1 MALDQRK
8 YEHKHEAILRDVRPL
23 SMRIAD
29 ALSSP
34 SYSTAIF
41 FMAGFS
47 IHINAWMLTFAD
59 LILFFLFIYFLWL
72 SSRDRTLAFKLP
84 LGAKHKDK
92 NNGRAGK
99 PGNAEGILYLGNVE
113 KTNEEVWFT
122 NSDIRTH
129 ILYLGTTGAGKT
141 EGLKSLVTNAMTWGS
156 GFVYVD
162 GKADTDLWSSL
173 SSLVRR
179 FGRDDDL
186 LVLNYMTGNADVQAP
201 SNTMNPFSSG
211 SASYLTNML
220 VSLMPESGGDNAMWK
235 ERAVSL
241 VGAMMPILTWK
252 RDNQE
257 VPMSVRTIREYLS
270 LNNVIKLQ
278 RDEAVPAEVRA
289 GLTGYLDTL
298 PGFIADAYDDEG
310 KVKPPGPDT
319 PQYNTETASQQHGY
333 LAMQFTRSLQSLG
346 DDYGYIFDT
355 QAADVDM
362 VDVVLNRRILVVLV
376 PALEKSGDEVANLGK
391 IVSAS
396 IKGMMGS
403 TLGSTVEGDSSS
415 VIENKPT
422 HSSTPFMTV
431 FDEVGYYV
439 AEGMAV
445 MAAQARSLGFA
456 LVFAGQDLPAMKKRV
471 REEAQSITANCNIK
485 LFGKLEDP
493 TETKDFFEKT
503 VGSAMVTEVSG
514 FQMSGGGELGA
525 YHDTKQAG
533 VQLRPRAS
541 YDGLRGFKEGQAVI
555 TFGETVCDC
564 AVFYSNPGFAKAM
577 RVTRF
582 MSLPPPDETLIKHA
596 NAITKL
602 RDLMVNKTW
611 TAMRADVAVE
621 TSAEIAAMHDGFVNN
636 NKPSVNPVDAG
647 IAALVQIHAI
657 ANDIPP
663 PSEAAQETAKG
674 TAGGSSSGGSSG
686 GSTGGAKPAAQAP
699 QQAKSPVAAVAGAGA
714 AAGGAKPSVFGGG
727 APAQPAQPQQP
738 AQAKQEPS
746 TPQEA
751 ALMKAAEDVKANVF
765 GSDPKA
771 TPTTGSTPQTPPTD
785 SGSGGGNAKPSIFG
799 GAPAKPAQPEQPTTP
814 PAAPEKPASQDEEA
828 LVKAAQEV
836 KDNLFGNYKGS
847 KDSGSDNAGGN
858 AKPAI
863 FGGAP
868 AKPAQPTQPATP
880 PAQEQPQQPQT
891 PPTEQKSTTPQT
903 PQEEALVK
911 AAEEVKQNVFGDK
924 QADGQGQTP
933 PAAPEKPTESGKAKP
948 AIFGGA
954 PAQPTQPA
962 QPTTPPAQE
971 QPQQPPTPPAQE
983 TPQTPPRDTKAQA
996 QQPQTPAAPE
1006 KPAESG
1012 NAKPAIFGGAPAQP
1026 AQPAQPTTPPAQEQP
1041 QQPPT
1046 PPAQE
1051 TPQTPPAATEPPKE
1065 EKKDNGKPA
1074 IFGGGNTSKDDNG
1087 DDKQ

>member
-8 YEHKHEAILRDVRPL
+8 YEHQHEAILRDVRPITT
-23 SMRIAD
+23 RIAD
-29 ALSSP
+29 ALTKKDNSG
-34 SYSTAIF
+34 IL
-41 FMAGFS
+41 FMGVACAVYMS
-47 IHINAWMLTFAD
+47 DWALAFAD
-59 LILFFLFIYFLWL
+59 LILVIMLIYFLWL
-72 SSRDRTLAFKLP
+72 TTRDRSLAFKMP
-84 LGAKHKDK
+84 LGSKWLDP
-92 NNGRAGK
+92 NNGRGK
-99 PGNAEGILYLGNVE
+99 KKGKSEGILYLGNVE

-141 EGLKSLVTNAMTWGS
+141 EGLKSLVTNAMAWGS

-186 LVLNYMTGNADVQAP
+186 LVLNYMTGNSDVQAP

-241 VGAMMPILTWK
+241 VGAMMPALTWK

-257 VPMSVRTIREYLS
+257 VPMSVRTIRDYLS
-270 LNNVIKLQ
+270 LNNVIKLA
-278 RDEAVPAEVRA
+278 RDDVVPAEIRA

-298 PGFIADAYDDEG
+298 PGFIGEAYDDEG

-362 VDVVLNRRILVVLV
+362 VDVVLNRRILIVLV

-391 IVSAS
+391 IVASS

-403 TLGSTVEGDSSS
+403 TLGSTVEGASES

-445 MAAQARSLGFA
+445 MAAQARSLGFS

-514 FQMSGGGELGA
+514 FQTTGGSMS

-541 YDGLRGFKEGQAVI
+541 YDGLRGFKEGQAVV
-555 TFGETVCDC
+555 TFGETVVDC

-582 MSLPPPDETLIKHA
+582 MTLPPADETVLKHA
-596 NAITKL
+596 SSITKL

-611 TAMRADVAVE
+611 TAIRADVAVE
-621 TSAEIAAMHDGFVNN
+621 TSVEIATLHDGFAKY
-636 NKPSVNPVDAG
+636 NKPSVNPVEAA
-647 IAALVQIHAI
+647 IAALVEIHALSG
-657 ANDIPP
+657 DIP
-663 PSEAAQETAKG
+663 AAT
-674 TAGGSSSGGSSG
+674 
-686 GSTGGAKPAAQAP
+686 
-699 QQAKSPVAAVAGAGA
+699 GA
-714 AAGGAKPSVFGGG
+714 AAGGSGGGGATPAQPANPLAKKPPILSATRPGIDQVKPIETQQPQKSGGKPSIFGAKPDASPVGETPKAQAPASSEQAAKPSVFGAKKEGSASTAPATAAVGTTAVTATAGG
-727 APAQPAQPQQP
+727 ADASSQSQPQ
-738 AQAKQEPS
+738 S
-746 TPQEA
+746 SEA
-751 ALMKAAEDVKANVF
+751 
-765 GSDPKA
+765 PKA
-771 TPTTGSTPQTPPTD
+771 EENGSSP
-785 SGSGGGNAKPSIFG
+785 
-799 GAPAKPAQPEQPTTP
+799 
-814 PAAPEKPASQDEEA
+814 
-828 LVKAAQEV
+828 
-836 KDNLFGNYKGS
+836 
-847 KDSGSDNAGGN
+847 

-863 FGGAP
+863 FG
-868 AKPAQPTQPATP
+868 AKPDAASSAP
-880 PAQEQPQQPQT
+880 PADLAKAHEGDQGSDAMKKAADSAKASLFGSGDDKADAPQT
-891 PPTEQKSTTPQT
+891 
-903 PQEEALVK
+903 EA
-911 AAEEVKQNVFGDK
+911 
-924 QADGQGQTP
+924 
-933 PAAPEKPTESGKAKP
+933 SAKP
-948 AIFGGA
+948 AIFGAKPQGDAALDA
-954 PAQPTQPA
+954 PKEVPVENNVEDEP
-962 QPTTPPAQE
+962 
-971 QPQQPPTPPAQE
+971 
-983 TPQTPPRDTKAQA
+983 KAS
-996 QQPQTPAAPE
+996 AA
-1006 KPAESG
+1006 
-1012 NAKPAIFGGAPAQP
+1012 AKPAIFGAKPDAAGSDTGSIPADVPPVSAASGGEDSAPAAP
-1026 AQPAQPTTPPAQEQP
+1026 AVV
-1041 QQPPT
+1041 
-1046 PPAQE
+1046 E
-1051 TPQTPPAATEPPKE
+1051 TPKA
-1065 EKKDNGKPA
+1065 DNAPVKPA
-1074 IFGGGNTSKDDNG
+1074 IFGAKPQETAPASAESTDSTLAASDSTGAESNTESDVSKDNPAKPAIFQKKS
-1087 DDKQ
+1087 DDDA

>member
-1 MALDQRK
+1 MSLDQRK

-23 SMRIAD
+23 GMRVSD
-29 ALSSP
+29 GLQKSSN
-34 SYSTAIF
+34 STVIF
-41 FMAGFS
+41 CCAAAS
-47 IHINAWMLTFAD
+47 IYVNEWMLTFAD
-59 LILFFLFIYFLWL
+59 LIMVFMFLYFLWL
-72 SSRDRTLAFKLP
+72 ISRDRALAFKLP
-84 LGAKHKDK
+84 LESKHKDS
-92 NNGRAGK
+92 NNGRGGK
-99 PGNAEGILYLGNVE
+99 KGESEGILYLGNVE

-241 VGAMMPILTWK
+241 VGAMMPALTWK

-257 VPMSVRTIREYLS
+257 IPLSVRTIRDYLS
-270 LNNVIKLQ
+270 LNNVIKLA
-278 RDEAVPAEVRA
+278 RDDAVPSEVRE

-298 PGFIADAYDDEG
+298 PGFIHDAYDDEG

-391 IVSAS
+391 IVAAS

-403 TLGSTVEGDSSS
+403 TLGSTVEGDSAS

-445 MAAQARSLGFA
+445 MAAQARSLGFS

-471 REEAQSITANCNIK
+471 REEANSITANCNIK

-493 TETKDFFEKT
+493 TETKEFFEKT

-525 YHDTKQAG
+525 YHDTRQAG

-541 YDGLRGFKEGQAVI
+541 YDALRGFKEGQAVI
-555 TFGETVCDC
+555 TYGETVVDC

-582 MSLPPPDETLIKHA
+582 MTLPPPDEILIKHSS
-596 NAITKL
+596 AITKL

-611 TAMRADVAVE
+611 TAQRADVAVE
-621 TSAEIAAMHDGFVNN
+621 TSDEIAALNDGFLKNN
-636 NKPSVNPVDAG
+636 REGVNPVDAG
-647 IAALVQIHAI
+647 IASLIMIHALSGE
-657 ANDIPP
+657 IPP
-663 PSEAAQETAKG
+663 PS
-674 TAGGSSSGGSSG
+674 
-686 GSTGGAKPAAQAP
+686 
-699 QQAKSPVAAVAGAGA
+699 
-714 AAGGAKPSVFGGG
+714 
-727 APAQPAQPQQP
+727 AQPAPAATPQQP
-738 AQAKQEPS
+738 AAP
-746 TPQEA
+746 
-751 ALMKAAEDVKANVF
+751 
-765 GSDPKA
+765 A
-771 TPTTGSTPQTPPTD
+771 TPPAEKPATQETPLAAQKASD
-785 SGSGGGNAKPSIFG
+785 IAENGNKTKPSIFG
-799 GAPAKPAQPEQPTTP
+799 GAPKKAESAPASTAATTTAAAATTTAATTTAAATPTKEEPLKKAAEDVKDTLFTDNAKTDAPATTP
-814 PAAPEKPASQDEEA
+814 PAETPKTEAPAKPAIFGGTPKKAEETP
-828 LVKAAQEV
+828 AAPATPPAEQKPATTTETQAEESAAPTETP
-836 KDNLFGNYKGS
+836 KTE
-847 KDSGSDNAGGN
+847 AP

-868 AKPAQPTQPATP
+868 KKAEETPAAPATP
-880 PAQEQPQQPQT
+880 PAEQTAQKPAETQP
-891 PPTEQKSTTPQT
+891 
-903 PQEEALVK
+903 PQEPKEQSGLSK
-911 AAEEVKQNVFGDK
+911 EEPLKSAAEGVKESLFGAGSAPVEK
-924 QADGQGQTP
+924 PAAETPAIPPSTP
-933 PAAPEKPTESGKAKP
+933 PAETPKTEAPAKP
-948 AIFGGA
+948 AIFGST
-954 PAQPTQPA
+954 PAQ
-962 QPTTPPAQE
+962 TT
-971 QPQQPPTPPAQE
+971 
-983 TPQTPPRDTKAQA
+983 D
-996 QQPQTPAAPE
+996 
-1006 KPAESG
+1006 KPAEPKAEETP
-1012 NAKPAIFGGAPAQP
+1012 AKPEENKDSGAPKKPSIFG
-1026 AQPAQPTTPPAQEQP
+1026 
-1041 QQPPT
+1041 
-1046 PPAQE
+1046 
-1051 TPQTPPAATEPPKE
+1051 
-1065 EKKDNGKPA
+1065 KKP
-1074 IFGGGNTSKDDNG
+1074 DDS
-1087 DDKQ
+1087 DKTDES